1 MGIDTVPGFRILLDG
16 VDVAVA
22 AKGVLFINPP
32 AMSPIRVETRVCVRT
47 TADFA
52 DALFPDGHSET
63 FLHPNFESLR
73 PDIMIIGEIPC
84 LPLLQL

>member
-1 MGIDTVPGFRILLDG
+1 MGIDTVPGFRILPDG

-63 FLHPNFESLR
+63 FLHPDFQALGPNVVLIR
-73 PDIMIIGEIPC
+73 EIPRD
-84 LPLLQL
+84 

>member
-32 AMSPIRVETRVCVRT
+32 AMSPIRVEARIRIGASAYLTYPFMKNRH
-47 TADFA
+47 AK
-52 DALFPDGHSET
+52 S
-63 FLHPNFESLR
+63 FLHPDFQALGPNVVLIR
-73 PDIMIIGEIPC
+73 EIPRD
-84 LPLLQL
+84 